1 MFLAAIMALP
11 YCLCMNAKTKSND
24 ALLSPLNR
32 LLDIMATLRDPV
44 RGCPWDLEQ
53 DFKSIAPYAIEEA
66 YEVVD
71 AIDRGSMDD
80 LKEELGDLLLQVVF
94 HAQMAS
100 EQNLFNFD
108 DIVTTLSDKLVY
120 RHSHVFGEDKAANA
134 AEVLTIWN
142 AKKDAEKVN
151 DSAIG
156 GVTLG
161 LPALLRAQ
169 KLQKK
174 AAKTGFVWPDA
185 ESAWLKVEEELA
197 EFKDAKT
204 PDHQAEEL
212 GDFLFCIVNYAR
224 LAGHDAE
231 QILTATNKKFESRFK
246 AMEKIL
252 KVNGKRVNDCTLDE
266 LLAAWNEGKKSQ
278 G

>member
-1 MFLAAIMALP
+1 
-11 YCLCMNAKTKSND
+11 MNTKPAKQAD
-24 ALLSPLNR
+24 DHQSPIDR
-32 LLDIMATLRDPV
+32 LLEIMATLRNPV

-100 EQNLFNFD
+100 EENLFTFD
-108 DIVTTLSDKLVY
+108 DIVTALNDKLVY

-151 DSAIG
+151 SSAIG

-174 AAKTGFVWPDA
+174 AAKSGFEWPDTKA
-185 ESAWLKVEEELA
+185 ALTKLDEELN
-197 EFKDAKT
+197 EFHAAKT
-204 PDHQAEEL
+204 PEEEADEI
-212 GDFLFCIVNYAR
+212 GDVIFCLVNYAR
-224 LAGHDAE
+224 MKGYDAE

-246 AMEKIL
+246 AMEQAL
-252 KVNGKRVNDCTLDE
+252 KVNGQTLTGASLDE
-266 LLAAWNEGKKSQ
+266 LLDAWNIGKRMSS
-278 G
+278 

>member
-1 MFLAAIMALP
+1 
-11 YCLCMNAKTKSND
+11 MNDENV
-24 ALLSPLNR
+24 SPLQR

-53 DFKSIAPYAIEEA
+53 NFKSIAPYAIEEA
-66 YEVVD
+66 YEVCD
-71 AIDRGSMDD
+71 AIDRGDMKD

-100 EQNLFNFD
+100 EQNLFTFD
-108 DIVTTLSDKLVY
+108 DIVTTLNDKLVY

-142 AKKDAEKVN
+142 AKKEAEKVN

-156 GVTLG
+156 GVTMG

-174 AAKTGFVWPDA
+174 AAKTGFEWPDTHA
-185 ESAWLKVEEELA
+185 ALAKLDEEINELRN
-197 EFKDAKT
+197 AKT
-204 PDHQAEEL
+204 PVEEADEI
-212 GDFLFCIVNYAR
+212 GDVIFCLVNYAR
-224 LAGHDAE
+224 MKGMDAE
-231 QILTATNKKFESRFK
+231 QILTVTNKKFESRFK
-246 AMEKIL
+246 AMEEIL
-252 KVNGKRVNDCTLDE
+252 KVNGRAVNDCTLNE
-266 LLAAWNEGKKSQ
+266 LLDAWNKGKNS
-278 G
+278 